1 MAQTKFDWED
11 LQTPFEIIDEWNRD
25 KDKTDAD
32 LINFVKKLGIDDP
45 DFKERRKKEWTSKE
59 KSKKTTGFF
68 ENIKDRYE
76 DTMMKLHGAEEVT
89 EPYLHEGDW
98 FRRKYTKAP
107 GSRGLSLSQ
116 LGESERRDKA
126 HKEFMLK
133 KAESE
138 VKEKEPELSMWQK
151 IGKHFGENADKRDQ
165 LFSMLGSMGRELVK
179 PIEPGKEAAGA
190 LLPTLSRGLGK
201 GEEEWAAKEAAT
213 VKQALDMAT
222 ARQKINPLQYYSS
235 KMSEARLAVPSRIN
249 PDSAEGKR
257 WIGNYLKSV
266 GIPSQVVDLTSSLE
280 SLNLQILSASSDE
293 DKKRL
298 QSLIDQINRQ
308 IEDLVSQSIG
318 GSSVTNII
326 PYSPT

>member
-11 LQTPFEIIDEWNRD
+11 LQTPFEIIDEWDRD

-45 DFKERRKKEWTSKE
+45 DFKKRRKKEWTSKE

-222 ARQKINPLQYYSS
+222 AQQEISPLQ
-235 KMSEARLAVPSRIN
+235 
-249 PDSAEGKR
+249 
-257 WIGNYLKSV
+257 
-266 GIPSQVVDLTSSLE
+266 
-280 SLNLQILSASSDE
+280 
-293 DKKRL
+293 
-298 QSLIDQINRQ
+298 
-308 IEDLVSQSIG
+308 
-318 GSSVTNII
+318 
-326 PYSPT
+326 